1 MSFERDFEK
10 NLKQLMQLLKKMMA
24 QYPNMGKGE
33 ELSKL
38 LKNQK
43 NSPDINIFFL
53 NLAPLS
59 GEDLD
64 ELEKQGES
72 KWNGVYCL
80 QPTLRRTT
88 QDTQLT
94 GHPTA
99 SWSGEPSVR

>member
-64 ELEKQGES
+64 ELEEILEDNIFSEGF
-72 KWNGVYCL
+72 
-80 QPTLRRTT
+80 R
-88 QDTQLT
+88 
-94 GHPTA
+94 
-99 SWSGEPSVR
+99 SGELKYELNGEDQEFLKKHGIQF